1 MKLKN
6 TFIAA
11 TMIGAT
17 MLVPMAH
24 ANELNTDTRKVTTG
38 HASAMASTTL
48 NVTFEQ
54 LEDSTGLVYVGGL
67 VSKEALLP
75 YLAQMKALEPSQ
87 FETLRN
93 GQKTRDHNKFHIT
106 LINPYEYKELSTE
119 QQAQLKLKSEQSF
132 EFSLIGLGRVIK
144 KAEADGPLKNGVT
157 YFVVAE
163 SEGAQALRT
172 SFGFKEKDFHA
183 TLGFSP
189 SDIFGVRK
197 DRSALIHQGK

>member
-24 ANELNTDTRKVTTG
+24 ANELNADTRKVTTG

-67 VSKEALLP
+67 VGKEALLP

-132 EFSLIGLGRVIK
+132 EFSLIGLGRVVK
-144 KAEADGPLKNGVT
+144 KAEADGPQKNGVT

-172 SFGFKEKDFHA
+172 S
-183 TLGFSP
+183 
-189 SDIFGVRK
+189 
-197 DRSALIHQGK
+197 